1 MQNNTDFV
9 DVWVIAKGVQ
19 GPINHAPPK
28 SGCHCFGRALPARVP
43 RPAATM
49 MAAIVMFFVL
59 SLMSSRKG
67 LQLQW
72 GEGCGECA

>member
-1 MQNNTDFV
+1 
-9 DVWVIAKGVQ
+9 
-19 GPINHAPPK
+19 
-28 SGCHCFGRALPARVP
+28 
-43 RPAATM
+43 

-72 GEGCGECA
+72 EEGYGQFA